1 MTFFCYNINCSCLH
15 DNYITI
21 SYFKSTNNMTKDDKE
36 NKNKNN
42 IKDSI
47 FAKINKVIMNEKDDI
62 DDKYI
67 IDAKSDNVVDRVTLS
82 KKAISEDT
90 LKARD
95 FLKNLSSQKNL
106 GKPEGKNQSKEVNS
120 FAKKILEERGLNK
133 NKNPKDK
140 GR

>member
-1 MTFFCYNINCSCLH
+1 
-15 DNYITI
+15 
-21 SYFKSTNNMTKDDKE
+21 MTKDDKE

>member
-1 MTFFCYNINCSCLH
+1 
-15 DNYITI
+15 
-21 SYFKSTNNMTKDDKE
+21 MTKDDKE

-47 FAKINKVIMNEKDDI
+47 FSKINKVIMNEKDDI
-62 DDKYI
+62 EDKYI
-67 IDAKSDNVVDRVTLS
+67 IDAKSDTVVDRVTLS

-90 LKARD
+90 IKARD

-106 GKPEGKNQSKEVNS
+106 GKPENKSQGGEVNS
-120 FAKKILEERGLNK
+120 FAKKILEERNLNK
-133 NKNPKDK
+133 NKDPKDR

>member
-1 MTFFCYNINCSCLH
+1 
-15 DNYITI
+15 
-21 SYFKSTNNMTKDDKE
+21 MTKDDKE

-47 FAKINKVIMNEKDDI
+47 FAKINKAIMNEKLDDI
-62 DDKYI
+62 DGKYT
-67 IDAKSDNVVDRVTLS
+67 DAVVDKVTLS
-82 KKAISEDT
+82 KKVISEDT
-90 LKARD
+90 IKARD

-120 FAKKILEERGLNK
+120 FAKKILEERGLSK
-133 NKNPKDK
+133 NKDPKDK